1 MPMKREISCMDYPV
15 PLKFGFCKNIWTW
28 QSTQNRISVNKT
40 VPRWFH
46 TLPEIQLDV
55 IWLGIGW
62 ETSGA
67 KLVDISIQQSGKK
80 FMPLINRTSLLW
92 IKKKLQPLPDGL
104 LPQSK
109 ILLFLYYSSS
119 VGRMIKSATRDFNTP
134 FELKELEDFYE
145 QHKNELG
152 TAKRGTLNSIEKVRA
167 NVQWME
173 NYYTDIVS
181 WLQNNV

>member
-1 MPMKREISCMDYPV
+1 M
-15 PLKFGFCKNIWTW
+15 
-28 QSTQNRISVNKT
+28 
-40 VPRWFH
+40 
-46 TLPEIQLDV
+46 
-55 IWLGIGW
+55 
-62 ETSGA
+62 
-67 KLVDISIQQSGKK
+67 DISIQQSGKK
-80 FMPLINRTSLLW
+80 FIPLKKGQVYSEL
-92 IKKKLQPLPDGL
+92 KKKLQPLPDGL

-145 QHKNELG
+145 KHQNELG
-152 TAKRGTLNSIEKVRA
+152 TAKRVTLNSIENVRA

-173 NYYTDIVS
+173 NYYTDIVT